1 MKTLLNQT
9 DKDSLIERINRLTPE
24 NTAVWGKM
32 NANQMLCHL
41 TDQLRHSLNEK
52 ENPQAGNLFF
62 HTFGKWLVLYVLP
75 IPKNVKTSPKA
86 DQMQDGTKPTDF
98 ESDRKTLLAYIEKL
112 ASPSDDFAPASHFR
126 FGAMSKKQWCVFTYK
141 HIDHHLRQFG
151 V

>member
-1 MKTLLNQT
+1 MSLF
-9 DKDSLIERINRLTPE
+9 DSTKREKIISRINQLTPE
-24 NTAVWGKM
+24 SKAAWGKM

-41 TDQLRHSLNEK
+41 TDQLRHSMNEK
-52 ENPQAGNLFF
+52 ENPSSSNLFF
-62 HTFGKWLVLYVLP
+62 RTFGKWLILYVLP

-98 ESDRKTLLAYIEKL
+98 ESDRQTLLAYIEKMSAL
-112 ASPSDDFAPASHFR
+112 SDDFAWASHFR
-126 FGAMSKKQWCVFTYK
+126 FGAMNKKEWRVFTYK